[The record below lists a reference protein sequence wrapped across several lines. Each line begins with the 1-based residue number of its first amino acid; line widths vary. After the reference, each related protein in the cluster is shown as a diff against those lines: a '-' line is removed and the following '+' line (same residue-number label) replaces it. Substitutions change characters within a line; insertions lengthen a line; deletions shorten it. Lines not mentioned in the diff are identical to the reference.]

1 MITYIII
8 AVIALLV
15 AVAAYSI
22 KNEEKIV
29 EKAQKSKNMFNFYHM
44 LAVMTSP
51 TYKGYIS
58 TDEEQKAMEKF
69 LDGESEYDAHPVGS
83 YLKMRKENN
92 NICAIAGNFS
102 GEHISFN
109 GSEVVTGFLVM
120 VIFAIV
126 LTFGVLT
133 HV

>member
-22 KNEEKIV
+22 KNEEQIV

-51 TYKGYIS
+51 TYKGYVS
-58 TDEEQKAMEKF
+58 TKEEEKAMKEF
-69 LDGESEYDAHPVGS
+69 LNGESEYDSHPIGS
-83 YLKMRKENN
+83 YLKMRNETSRMLKSMV
-92 NICAIAGNFS
+92 CP
-102 GEHISFN
+102 SFN
-109 GSEVVTGFLVM
+109 IGEVGVGVAVM
-120 VIFAIV
+120 LLFASV
-126 LTFGVLT
+126 VVVGVMFS
-133 HV
+133 

>member
-51 TYKGYIS
+51 TYKGYLS

-83 YLKMRKENN
+83 YLKMRRENKD
-92 NICAIAGNFS
+92 ICALAGNF
-102 GEHISFN
+102 GGGTISFK
-109 GSEVVTGFLVM
+109 GSEVAVGFLVM
-120 VIFAIV
+120 AIFSGV
-126 LTFGVLT
+126 LMLGVLT

>member
-1 MITYIII
+1 MITYIVI

-69 LDGESEYDAHPVGS
+69 LDGNSEYDAHPVGS
-83 YLKMRKENN
+83 YLKMREENKQMLQS
-92 NICAIAGNFS
+92 IACPSFKTSELGIGMAVMLLFIGSVVLGVVFS
-102 GEHISFN
+102 
-109 GSEVVTGFLVM
+109 
-120 VIFAIV
+120 
-126 LTFGVLT
+126 
-133 HV
+133 